1 MPDFSRQ
8 EKLEQ
13 EKVIVG
19 FYISDHPLDTKKH
32 LIRKL
37 FTTPLNEL
45 NTLPDGTRTKILGI
59 TTEYK
64 ERIAKTSGNPIGI
77 LKIMDKENSIE
88 VMFAGK
94 YLMSMTDNE
103 KQLLKTEGNIVL
115 ITLDIKKTKKI
126 YTDQNNKSDSN
137 SNEYIIYFAQG
148 IEILDEKSSN
158 EFKDI
163 KIKIYSSS
171 AIKELKKEL
180 NTINNGKSRIT
191 LLIKKEEELID
202 GENTNNETIDEDNN
216 DKYTTLRLSETYFIT
231 EKFLT
236 ETVAKIP
243 DLEIVY

>member
-1 MPDFSRQ
+1 MKNNYL
-8 EKLEQ
+8 KL
-13 EKVIVG
+13 
-19 FYISDHPLDTKKH
+19 KK
-32 LIRKL
+32 
-37 FTTPLNEL
+37 
-45 NTLPDGTRTKILGI
+45 
-59 TTEYK
+59 
-64 ERIAKTSGNPIGI
+64 
-77 LKIMDKENSIE
+77 
-88 VMFAGK
+88 
-94 YLMSMTDNE
+94 
-103 KQLLKTEGNIVL
+103 
-115 ITLDIKKTKKI
+115 KKI
-126 YTDQNNKSDSN
+126 NTDQNNKSDSN

>member
-1 MPDFSRQ
+1 MKNCFLQAFTFLLATPFN
-8 EKLEQ
+8 
-13 EKVIVG
+13 V
-19 FYISDHPLDTKKH
+19 FYQI
-32 LIRKL
+32 IR
-37 FTTPLNEL
+37 
-45 NTLPDGTRTKILGI
+45 
-59 TTEYK
+59 
-64 ERIAKTSGNPIGI
+64 
-77 LKIMDKENSIE
+77 
-88 VMFAGK
+88 
-94 YLMSMTDNE
+94 
-103 KQLLKTEGNIVL
+103 
-115 ITLDIKKTKKI
+115 TLDIKKTKKI
-126 YTDQNNKSDSN
+126 NTDQNNKSDSN

-236 ETVAKIP
+236 ETVAKIS